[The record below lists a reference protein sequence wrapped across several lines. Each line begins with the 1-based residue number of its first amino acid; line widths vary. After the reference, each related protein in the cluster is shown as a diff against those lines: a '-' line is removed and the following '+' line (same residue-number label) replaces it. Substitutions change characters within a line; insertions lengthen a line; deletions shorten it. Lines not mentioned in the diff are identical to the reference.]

1 MNKELQDEL
10 ESLLPGKSGRLPHG
24 GQPQPPEGY
33 FDDLERRVLQR
44 VRAAEE
50 RVVVHRPRPRSEG
63 PWFLRMTHPAWAA
76 AAALLLVAFF
86 AYRQWGVDRGSSTVE
101 TDEWAAIDQAAL
113 HAYLEHH
120 AEDFELTL
128 LLRTLYEDGAEP
140 ELFEDLDT
148 ETLEDYLDEDL
159 M

>member
-1 MNKELQDEL
+1 MNKELHDEL
-10 ESLLPGKSGRLPHG
+10 ESLLPGKGGKLPRG
-24 GQPQPPEGY
+24 SAPQAPEGY
-33 FDDLERRVLQR
+33 FDDLADRVMHQ
-44 VRAAEE
+44 VRESEA
-50 RVVVHRPRPRSEG
+50 RVVVHRPRPLSET

-76 AAALLLVAFF
+76 AAALLVMAFF
-86 AYRQWGVDRGSSTVE
+86 AYRQWGGGK
-101 TDEWAAIDQAAL
+101 DEATAEADAWAAIDQASL
-113 HAYLEHH
+113 DAYLEHH

-140 ELFEDLDT
+140 DLFEDLDT